1 MTVKASRPATPYL
14 SGTYGALAGTHES
27 RWVLTSFFPPCGVH
41 SPMGMGS
48 LRFVKDEVTA
58 ENGMVTASTPQSA
71 QAGLKILKAGGNA
84 FDAGVAVGFC
94 NTVLEP
100 YLAGLGGLGFMV
112 AFSADEGRVI
122 SIDFNT
128 RAPRAA
134 SPEMFKVVGEA
145 TAGGTKIFNVEGN
158 ANSVGGKALTIPAT
172 CAGFLKAHE
181 IYGSLPL
188 RDVVEPARE
197 LAAEGFILGW
207 DQALV
212 LGTLARE
219 SQRCAAID
227 AIWHPGGFPAAPGT
241 LIVQPDL
248 ARLLGRI
255 AKEGRD
261 AIYSGQVA
269 KAVEEAV
276 TAAGGV
282 MTSEDL
288 AGYEPSVGQPLKIS
302 YRGHEVA
309 TTSTPSGG
317 VTILEIMRILD
328 GYDLASMGH
337 NSEEYIHVI
346 VESSRHAFADRYS
359 LLGDWEHANVP
370 LSGLLSDSYAHHI
383 RELIAEVA
391 SFPFNGAEPWI
402 SYLGTPIHDPW
413 HHEDRKRPTMRG
425 ASSQG
430 LTLGETSHF
439 NVVDAE
445 GNAVACTHTPG
456 FQAGVVPHGTGLYL
470 TAAIGWFVPV
480 PGYPNSVAPW
490 TRPVMN
496 MGPLLVLKDGSPVM
510 IEGAP
515 GSRRIIE
522 RNLQV
527 VLNMIEFEMGPQE
540 AISVPTIDASGL
552 DTLIDSRISI
562 NVVAG
567 LKLRGHNVKVVEE
580 GPGLSYF
587 ARPSAILIDEDKV
600 RGGVDLYRRSM
611 ALGI

>member
-1 MTVKASRPATPYL
+1 
-14 SGTYGALAGTHES
+14 
-27 RWVLTSFFPPCGVH
+27 
-41 SPMGMGS
+41 MGS

-71 QAGLKILKAGGNA
+71 EAGIKILKTGGNA

-112 AFSADEGRVI
+112 AFSAEEGKAV

-145 TAGGTKIFNVEGN
+145 AAGGTKIFNVEGN

-172 CAGFLKAHE
+172 CAGFLRAHE
-181 IYGSLPL
+181 FYGSLPL
-188 RDVVEPARE
+188 KDVVEPAQK

-219 SQRCAAID
+219 SQRCPAID
-227 AIWHPGGFPAAPGT
+227 DIWHPGGFPAAPET
-241 LIVQPDL
+241 RIVQPDL
-248 ARLLGRI
+248 ARLLSRI
-255 AKEGRD
+255 GKEGRD
-261 AIYSGQVA
+261 AVYSGEVA
-269 KAVEEAV
+269 KAVEKAV
-276 TAAGGV
+276 AAAGGV

-317 VTILEIMRILD
+317 VTILEIMKTLE

-337 NSEEYIHVI
+337 NSEEYMHVL
-346 VESSRHAFADRYS
+346 VEASHHAFADRYS
-359 LLGDWEHANVP
+359 LLGDWEHADVP
-370 LSGLLSDSYAHHI
+370 LSGLLSDSYASHI
-383 RELIAEVA
+383 RGLLTEIS
-391 SFPFNGAEPWI
+391 SFPAAGAETWI
-402 SYLGTPIHDPW
+402 SYLGSPIHDPW
-413 HHEDRKRPTMRG
+413 HHEGRKRPTLRG
-425 ASSQG
+425 ASSASP
-430 LTLGETSHF
+430 TLGETSHF

-445 GNAVACTHTPG
+445 GNALACTHTPG
-456 FQAGVVPHGTGLYL
+456 FQAGVVPQGTGLYL
-470 TAAIGWFVPV
+470 TAAMGWFVPA

-490 TRPVMN
+490 KRPMMN
-496 MGPLLVLKDGSPVM
+496 MGPLLVLKDGFPIMV
-510 IEGAP
+510 EGAP

-527 VLNMIEFEMGPQE
+527 VLNMIEFGTGPQD
-540 AISVPTIDASGL
+540 AVSAPTFDASGL
-552 DTLIDSRISI
+552 DTLIDSRISSSS
-562 NVVAG
+562 VDG
-567 LKLRGHNVKVVEE
+567 LKRRGHNVKVVEE
-580 GPGLSYF
+580 EPGLSHF
-587 ARPSAILIDEDKV
+587 ARPSAILIGEDKL
-600 RGGVDLYRRSM
+600 RGGVDLYRRST
-611 ALGI
+611 ALGL